1 MQLIPAPQLSLA
13 DLASAYNETRIDYI
27 VPMPMTVERLKR
39 YVEIYDVDL
48 HSSCAAVSSNVILGL
63 GMLGIRYQRGWIT
76 RLGVLPAGRRQGTG
90 RAIMEYLL
98 EQARQRH
105 MPIMWLEV
113 IKGNTPAHQLF
124 ISLGFEE
131 TRELIV
137 ARRPPAYRALGPGEQ
152 VFRPQV
158 RNIRTYNRQGALA
171 LLEQRQDRP
180 NWLNEVESMRKVGDL
195 SAIAVDTSDGG
206 RGWVSFQPSLLQLT
220 HIVVE
225 VTAGDPAGVTAA
237 LLQTLHQYY
246 PTQDAICEN
255 LPENDPKWPG
265 FEQAGYFDAF
275 HRIEMVMP
283 LV

>member
-137 ARRPPAYRALGPGEQ
+137 ARRPPPTAPWGLASKYSGPKCATSAPTTARARWPCW
-152 VFRPQV
+152 
-158 RNIRTYNRQGALA
+158 NSARTAPTGSTKWSRCARWA
-171 LLEQRQDRP
+171 TCP
-180 NWLNEVESMRKVGDL
+180 
-195 SAIAVDTSDGG
+195 
-206 RGWVSFQPSLLQLT
+206 PS
-220 HIVVE
+220 
-225 VTAGDPAGVTAA
+225 P
-237 LLQTLHQYY
+237 
-246 PTQDAICEN
+246 
-255 LPENDPKWPG
+255 
-265 FEQAGYFDAF
+265 
-275 HRIEMVMP
+275 
-283 LV
+283 